1 MIEAN
6 NKCVGGVVHIIINIK
21 KNLVPSLM
29 LDVFKVVL
37 YVEGIRSITWKKKR
51 KAFSANLL
59 VRCTHILQWKK
70 YGLFVNEFILYIV

>member
-37 YVEGIRSITWKKKR
+37 YVEGIRSIT
-51 KAFSANLL
+51 
-59 VRCTHILQWKK
+59 
-70 YGLFVNEFILYIV
+70 